1 MKIKIK
7 KPTRGGHADSYF
19 DEENA
24 RRSVTTSSLK
34 ISWKM
39 KRPSQRASTA
49 FPITTRKEQKKPK
62 AKKRRG

>member
-24 RRSVTTSSLK
+24 EIGYDI
-34 ISWKM
+34 ISEDQLEDEETFTEGEYGI
-39 KRPSQRASTA
+39 PDNDEEES
-49 FPITTRKEQKKPK
+49 QKKPK